1 MSMDV
6 NIAEEKAY
14 YFNDQLTAQGAR
26 EKALEKKIDAF
37 GAMARFI
44 QRPKTEEIELS
55 YSEKRYEPFWYVSAC
70 ATYIYERTQKY
81 RVPLADPAV
90 KRVTISGQD
99 LTPQKEKDSLGVTLA
114 GVEHC
119 EDITSKQIYLDGVTS
134 TKVDYAPYMKY
145 AASEIPDLA
154 AFAPEGAII
163 VPPQVRIAQVVREQV
178 QSLMKVVQADK
189 IITEAIE
196 IDHVALYF
204 RPIYA
209 FEYHWVTKDRKQ
221 IVEFDG
227 LTGALRTEGK
237 AMRGGGLKKMIDND
251 LLFDLSSEAINLVV
265 PGGAIAIKLARAAA
279 KKGIGGDKG

>member
-1 MSMDV
+1 MDV
-6 NIAEEKAY
+6 TIAEQKAFV
-14 YFNDQLTAQGAR
+14 FNDQLTAQGAR

-81 RVPLADPAV
+81 RVALTDPAI
-90 KRVTISGQD
+90 KRVTINGQD
-99 LTPQKEKDSLGVTLA
+99 LTPQKEKESLGLA
-114 GVEHC
+114 MSGVEHC
-119 EDITSKQIYLDGVTS
+119 EDIMSKQIYLDGVS
-134 TKVDYAPYMKY
+134 SAKLDYSAYLKY
-145 AASEIPDLA
+145 AATEIPDLA

-163 VPPQVRIAQVVREQV
+163 VPPQVRIAQVVRELMT
-178 QSLMKVVQADK
+178 SLMKAVQADK

-196 IDHVALYF
+196 IDKVALYF

-209 FEYHWVTKDRKQ
+209 FEYHWAAKERKQ
-221 IVEFDG
+221 IIEFDG
-227 LTGALRTEGK
+227 LTGALHTEGR
-237 AMRGGGLKKMIDND
+237 AVHQSIKKMIDND
-251 LLFDLSSEAINLVV
+251 LLFDLSSEAVNLVV

-279 KKGIGGDKG
+279 KKGIGGNKP